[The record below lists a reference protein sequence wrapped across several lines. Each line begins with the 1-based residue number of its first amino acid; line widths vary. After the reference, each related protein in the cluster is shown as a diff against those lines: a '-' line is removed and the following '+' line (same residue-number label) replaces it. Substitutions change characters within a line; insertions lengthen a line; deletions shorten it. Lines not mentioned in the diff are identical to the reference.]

1 MLSLKDIQVRHDGR
15 VTLDIDRLDIA
26 EDAFTVILGHNGSG
40 KSTLMNLIA
49 RQTEP
54 VTGHISL
61 DDQPL
66 SRYSQRELAQRVA
79 FLPQRLPDVAGLT
92 VRELVR
98 LGRFPWRGL
107 LGRWRTEDLDAV
119 EAAMKQTDVL
129 QFADHLAD
137 TLSGGERQRA
147 WIAMLLAQASPLI
160 LLDEPTSALDLSH
173 QYELMALL
181 RALNEGAGRGIV
193 AILHD
198 VNLTARYA
206 DRIIALK
213 QGRVFFDGTP
223 DELLSSQLLTALYD
237 IDIQLIDQ
245 PGAARRIAVVAP

>member
-15 VTLDIDRLDIA
+15 LTLDIDTLDIA

-54 VTGHISL
+54 VTGHIRL
-61 DDQPL
+61 NDQPF
-66 SRYSQRELAQRVA
+66 SHYSQRELAQRVA

-107 LGRWRTEDLDAV
+107 LGRWRADDLEAV
-119 EAAMKQTDVL
+119 EAAMKETDVL

-181 RALNEGAGRGIV
+181 RALNEGKGRGIV

-245 PGAARRIAVVAP
+245 PGAVRRIAVVAP